1 MHALKSPQW
10 SSHEDA
16 DAVSGAAMDRAL
28 PRPPAW
34 RRYSRH
40 VVLAVLAIVVA
51 LLVWR
56 QPVPAR
62 VVDSPR
68 LAEVKFG
75 EFRDEVAL
83 RARVEPVR
91 SFQLDAIE
99 AGRVEAVFV
108 KDGDLVA
115 AGDPLYRLSSGEM
128 EQQLLARRAEVAQQ
142 LANVSIERSA
152 QAASLAQNRR
162 VLLQLE
168 ADYQAADSRYRR
180 TKELAASG
188 YVPAIDFE
196 EIQLRRE
203 TAVELL
209 EQVRRDQREEARI
222 REVSIGEMAH
232 AVEQLQYGLAAL
244 ERAQERLDRNAP
256 IAGRLTGFQV
266 RVGASV
272 GPGDRLGRIDD
283 PAGGMQFV
291 AEIDEYY
298 LSHLDTGMEAT
309 SNLGTLKVMQVLPD
323 VRDGKARAVL
333 QQIEPSASRQLRAG
347 QNVDIRL
354 QMGDAVPA
362 LLIPDGPGV
371 QSTLYV
377 REGDGLRRR
386 TVRLGRRGSGQ
397 VEVLGGLR
405 AGEVVLI
412 SEPPS
417 DAERLAL
424 P

>member
-1 MHALKSPQW
+1 MHAPESLRL
-10 SSHEDA
+10 SSQEGA
-16 DAVSGAAMDRAL
+16 SAVSGAAMDRAL
-28 PRPPAW
+28 PQPPTW
-34 RRYSRH
+34 LRYSKH
-40 VVLAVLAIVVA
+40 AVLTALVLGAAFVA
-51 LLVWR
+51 WR
-56 QPVPAR
+56 QPVPTR

-75 EFRDEVAL
+75 QFRDEVAL

-108 KDGDLVA
+108 KDGDLVN
-115 AGDPLYRLSSGEM
+115 AGDPLYRLQSGEM

-168 ADYQAADSRYRR
+168 ADFHTADSRYRR
-180 TKELAASG
+180 TRKLAEAG
-188 YVPAIDFE
+188 YVSAIDFE
-196 EIQLRRE
+196 DIELRRE
-203 TAVELL
+203 TSAELL

-222 REVSIGEMAH
+222 RQVSIEEMAR

-256 IAGRLTGFQV
+256 MAGRLTGFQV
-266 RVGASV
+266 REGASV
-272 GPGDRLGRIDD
+272 SPGDRMGRIDD
-283 PAGGMQFV
+283 PDGGVQFV

-298 LSHLDTGMEAT
+298 LSRLSNGMEAT
-309 SNLGTLKVMQVLPD
+309 SNLGMLKVTQVLPD

-333 QQIEPSASRQLRAG
+333 QQAEPSAVTQLRPG
-347 QNVDIRL
+347 QSVDIQL

-362 LLIPDGPGV
+362 LLVPDGPGV

-377 REGDGLRRR
+377 REGDELHRR
-386 TVRLGRRGSGQ
+386 TVRLGRRGTGY

-405 AGEVVLI
+405 AGDVVLT

-417 DAERLAL
+417 NAERLAL